1 MVFSTTVFLFLFLP
15 LFLGIYYLL
24 PFRYRS
30 AWILTASLTFYGW
43 WRLDFLVLMV
53 ATTVWSHLLCRL
65 IARSREMAPRTA
77 RRALI
82 TGVVLNIGTL
92 AYFKYFNFGVESLSA
107 LVVALGGSEITAWQ
121 VILPIGISFY
131 VFQAT
136 SYLIDV
142 YRSDAEPA
150 RNYLD
155 VAAYITLFP
164 QLVAGPIVRYGQIA
178 TQLRDRPHSVS
189 RFSEGAWR
197 FMIGFSKKVL
207 IADTVASLADAGF
220 GLGAPHAGDAWLAL
234 AAYAVQILFDFSGY
248 SDMAVGLGLMIG
260 FRFPENFDRP
270 YTSRSIT
277 EFWRRWHMS
286 LSRWLRDYLYIPLGG
301 NRRGARR
308 TYVNLLTVMVI
319 GGLWHGAAWTFV
331 LWGAW
336 HGIWLIIERLAGVRA
351 GVRAGEPRGAAGGG
365 ASSARP
371 GLRDQILQKPLWAV
385 AGNIYAMFIVLAGWV
400 LFRSPD
406 LAGAAT
412 IAAGLVGVHG
422 TGVSAA
428 MAWQVDSLA
437 LVALVS
443 GIALVYGGPLLG
455 RALSRPA
462 MSVIALRT
470 RDVAVSLLFF
480 VGVVKLVAES
490 YSPFLYFQF

>member
-15 LFLGIYYLL
+15 VFLAVYYAL

-30 AWILTASLTFYGW
+30 AWILAASLAFYGW
-43 WRLDFLVLMV
+43 WRLDFLLLMV
-53 ATTVWSHLLCRL
+53 ATTAWSHLLCREIERNL
-65 IARSREMAPRTA
+65 PL
-77 RRALI
+77 RRARAKRALTAGI
-82 TGVVLNIGTL
+82 LLNIGTL
-92 AYFKYFNFGVESLSA
+92 AYFKYFNFGIESLSSL
-107 LVVALGGSEITAWQ
+107 LVMLGGREITAWQ

-142 YRSDAEPA
+142 YRGDAEPA
-150 RNYLD
+150 KSYLD

-164 QLVAGPIVRYGQIA
+164 QLVAGPIVRYGHIA
-178 TQLRDRPHSVS
+178 PQLSSREHSIP

-197 FMIGFSKKVL
+197 FMIGFAKKVL
-207 IADTVASLADAGF
+207 IADSVASLANAGF
-220 GLGAPHAGDAWLAL
+220 GVAAPHAGDAWLGL
-234 AAYAVQILFDFSGY
+234 TAYAVQIFFDFSGY
-248 SDMAVGLGLMIG
+248 SDMAIGLGLMIG

-301 NRRGARR
+301 NRLGSRR
-308 TYVNLLTVMVI
+308 TYANLLTVMVI

-336 HGIWLIIERLAGVRA
+336 HGVWLAAERLITRRREGRRQEARA
-351 GVRAGEPRGAAGGG
+351 ADVGATASRAAA
-365 ASSARP
+365 A
-371 GLRDQILQKPLWAV
+371 LT
-385 AGNIYAMFIVLAGWV
+385 GNVYAMTLVLAGWV

-406 LAGAAT
+406 LAIAADL
-412 IAAGLVGVHG
+412 AAGLVGVHG
-422 TGVSAA
+422 LGLSNA
-428 MAWQVDSLA
+428 MAWQVDGLAVAA
-437 LVALVS
+437 LVLGAVLIYAGPALERS
-443 GIALVYGGPLLG
+443 MRRPGIPVLAV
-455 RALSRPA
+455 
-462 MSVIALRT
+462 RT
-470 RDVAVSLLFF
+470 RDAAVPLLFIA
-480 VGVVKLVAES
+480 GVVKLVAES

>member
-15 LFLGIYYLL
+15 VFLAVYYAL

-30 AWILTASLTFYGW
+30 AWILAASLAFYGW
-43 WRLDFLVLMV
+43 WRLDFLLLMV
-53 ATTVWSHLLCRL
+53 ATTAWSHLLCREIERNL
-65 IARSREMAPRTA
+65 PL
-77 RRALI
+77 RRARAKRALTAGI
-82 TGVVLNIGTL
+82 LLNIGTL
-92 AYFKYFNFGVESLSA
+92 AYFKYFNFGIDSLSA
-107 LVVALGGSEITAWQ
+107 LVVMLGGQEITAWQ

-142 YRSDAEPA
+142 YRGDAEPA
-150 RNYLD
+150 KSYLD

-164 QLVAGPIVRYGQIA
+164 QLVAGPIVRYGHIA
-178 TQLRDRPHSVS
+178 PQLASREHSIP

-197 FMIGFSKKVL
+197 FMIGFAKKVL
-207 IADTVASLADAGF
+207 IADSVASLANAGF
-220 GLGAPHAGDAWLAL
+220 GVAAPHAGDAWLGL
-234 AAYAVQILFDFSGY
+234 TAYAVQIFFDFSGY
-248 SDMAVGLGLMIG
+248 SDMAIGLGLMIG

-301 NRRGARR
+301 NRLGSRR
-308 TYVNLLTVMVI
+308 TYANLLTVMVI

-336 HGIWLIIERLAGVRA
+336 HGVWLAAERLITRRREGRRQEARA
-351 GVRAGEPRGAAGGG
+351 ADVRGAASR
-365 ASSARP
+365 AAA
-371 GLRDQILQKPLWAV
+371 AV
-385 AGNIYAMFIVLAGWV
+385 AGNFYAMTLVLAGWI

-406 LAGAAT
+406 LATAADL
-412 IAAGLVGVHG
+412 AAGLVGVHG
-422 TGVSAA
+422 LGLSNA
-428 MAWQVDSLA
+428 MAWQVDGLAVAA
-437 LVALVS
+437 LVLGAVFIYAGPALERS
-443 GIALVYGGPLLG
+443 MRRPGIPVLAV
-455 RALSRPA
+455 
-462 MSVIALRT
+462 RT
-470 RDVAVSLLFF
+470 RDAAVSLLF
-480 VGVVKLVAES
+480 VAGVVKLVAES